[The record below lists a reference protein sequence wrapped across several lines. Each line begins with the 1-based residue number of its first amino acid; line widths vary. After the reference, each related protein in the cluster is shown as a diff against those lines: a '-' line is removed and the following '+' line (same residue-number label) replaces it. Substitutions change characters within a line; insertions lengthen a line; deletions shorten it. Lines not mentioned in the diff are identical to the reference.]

1 MPNKQHNLKAGNI
14 VTDTYNFLKS
24 GSKKFTSKVNK
35 ILKKYGNVPI
45 QSITIYRYPINSM
58 IKKALEVA
66 VWSTIQYDKL
76 FHLGMVFNGNI
87 LLEKNS
93 VVNMSI
99 NAKFPPDTETMS
111 INIDSNIT
119 INDFIQNGLS
129 NMGPDKFFSY
139 SSYDNNCQY
148 FVLNLLNANGIDNDD
163 ITNFVKQDTES
174 IFSSNPTLRKL
185 ANNITD
191 VDARAHEIM
200 GGKVSSSGKNLIE
213 KYQHFC
219 VNNLSK
225 EELATLF
232 DHENGNCHYEFYP
245 STHKL
250 IKNKIMNS

>member
-1 MPNKQHNLKAGNI
+1 MPKQEKAGNI
-14 VTDTYNFLKS
+14 ITDTYNFLKS

-35 ILKKYGNVPI
+35 ILKQYGNTQI

-58 IKKALEVA
+58 IQKALEIA
-66 VWSTIQYDKL
+66 SWSTIQYDKL

-93 VVNMSI
+93 VVNMAI
-99 NAKFPPDTETMS
+99 NPKFPPDTETMS
-111 INIDSNIT
+111 INIDSNLT
-119 INDFIQNGLS
+119 INDFIQNGL
-129 NMGPDKFFSY
+129 NRMQPDKFFSY

-200 GGKVSSSGKNLIE
+200 GGKLKKQLE
-213 KYQHFC
+213 HHC

-225 EELATLF
+225 EELASLF
-232 DHENGNCHYEFYP
+232 DHETGKCLYEFEP
-245 STHKL
+245 STHTL
-250 IKNKIMNS
+250 IIKKIMNSKIR